1 MHLNHAYMI
10 PWYESCSVTSIIHLF
25 FRTIDTHP
33 QARFWLFSSI
43 MSEIAPAFNGTVCI
57 VGAGAAGLTAGYT
70 LKQRGIENI
79 IILEASST
87 LGGRIRKVQDF
98 ASFPIDVGAEWIHVA
113 PTILNKITGVP
124 NTSSQIKTFRYDAN
138 PYQEWDQGEFVP
150 YNLKVR
156 DYKFVNYTWFDFF
169 NDFIA
174 PSIVNNIIF
183 DSQVQ
188 MIDYTTD
195 NGTAKVRIVTQ
206 SGNEFECDRVIVTVP
221 LQILK
226 DGDITFIPP
235 LSSER
240 LAALDVALMPPGLKV
255 FLEFTETFYPINFGF
270 AKYDNVK
277 VGDHLYFDATLGQQ
291 DTDQHILG
299 LFAMG
304 EPTKDYLNHHTTHD
318 DLRDYILNELDY
330 MFDNKASETFVR
342 LIVQNWT
349 DEPFI
354 RGSYSEYFDRTE
366 IIRAV
371 SLPIDNVVYFAGE
384 AMPADGEWYG
394 YVHGAALSGQKAAN
408 SIVKSA
414 GRTLK

>member
-1 MHLNHAYMI
+1 
-10 PWYESCSVTSIIHLF
+10 
-25 FRTIDTHP
+25 
-33 QARFWLFSSI
+33 
-43 MSEIAPAFNGTVCI
+43 
-57 VGAGAAGLTAGYT
+57 VGG
-70 LKQRGIENI
+70 
-79 IILEASST
+79 
-87 LGGRIRKVQDF
+87 
-98 ASFPIDVGAEWIHVA
+98 EWIHVA
-113 PTILNKITGVP
+113 PTILNEITGVP
-124 NTSSQIKTFRYDAN
+124 GTSDQINTFLYDAN
-138 PYQEWDQGEFVP
+138 PYQEWDEGEFVP
-150 YNLKVR
+150 YNLEVT

-174 PSIVNNIIF
+174 PSIVNDIVF

-188 MIDYTTD
+188 TIDYTGD
-195 NGTAKVRIVTQ
+195 TAMVRMVTQ
-206 SGNEFECDRVIVTVP
+206 SGNEFKCDRAIVTVP

-240 LAALDVALMPPGLKV
+240 IAALDVALMPPGLKV
-255 FLEFTETFYPINFGF
+255 FLEFTETFYPVNFGF
-270 AKYDNVK
+270 AKYYTDDVV
-277 VGDHLYFDATLGQQ
+277 VGDHLYYDETLGQ
-291 DTDQHILG
+291 DSDQHILG
-299 LFAMG
+299 LFALG
-304 EPTKDYLNHHTTHD
+304 EPAEDYLNHTTQD
-318 DLRDYILNELDY
+318 DLCDYILAELDY
-330 MFDNKASETFVR
+330 MFDDKASDTFVR

-371 SLPIDNVVYFAGE
+371 SLPIDDVVYFAGE